1 MTGAPLRVA
10 LLGPLELRRG
20 DELLPQPAPRQRV
33 LLTRLAVDAGR
44 VVSTDALFDAVW
56 GEQLPDDPANALQ
69 WQIRRLRLIV
79 GADAIVTRHPGY
91 LLAVAHEDVDL
102 LQVER
107 AAATTAAL
115 ARLGD
120 HAAALEAATAAL
132 RSWRGDTLA
141 DCREL
146 DFARADAARG
156 DELRQV
162 LTEQVLA
169 ARLELGEAAAVVP
182 EAEALTKRHPE
193 REATW
198 RTLMLALYRS
208 GRQEEAL
215 AAFAAART
223 TTGRRRRAR
232 AVARRCARCT
242 RRSST
247 TTRCSRRQRSRRPPA
262 DVRARCPRPST
273 PLVGRDAELGRVLDD
288 LRGGA
293 RLVTITGLGGV
304 GKTRLALQA
313 GRALADELR
322 DGRRFAPLASLDDAS
337 AAWRRPSRT
346 RSA

>member
-1 MTGAPLRVA
+1 MRSS
-10 LLGPLELRRG
+10 
-20 DELLPQPAPRQRV
+20 PAIRATSSPSP
-33 LLTRLAVDAGR
+33 TRT
-44 VVSTDALFDAVW
+44 S
-56 GEQLPDDPANALQ
+56 
-69 WQIRRLRLIV
+69 IS
-79 GADAIVTRHPGY
+79 
-91 LLAVAHEDVDL
+91 

-215 AAFAAART
+215 AAFAAAR
-223 TTGRRRRAR
+223 RRLDEGAGLEPSPALRALHTAILNHDPLLAPARGSPRRPPRAR
-232 AVARRCARCT
+232 ATAAPV
-242 RRSST
+242 
-247 TTRCSRRQRSRRPPA
+247 
-262 DVRARCPRPST
+262 T
-273 PLVGRDAELGRVLDD
+273 PLVGAPTRGLGRVLDD
-288 LRGGA
+288 LRSSAPDVADHRPQWRRRHTPRAAGPA
-293 RLVTITGLGGV
+293 RVD
-304 GKTRLALQA
+304 R
-313 GRALADELR
+313 RAP
-322 DGRRFAPLASLDDAS
+322 RRC
-337 AAWRRPSRT
+337 RPSRRWRAWSGASLVAGAWRHARRQRRRGARRGGNCCERERRADGLPVVDRAPHVLGST
-346 RSA
+346 PLLAELVATAP